1 MRLNTVM
8 QSQSVALSI
17 VIPYY
22 GCEGALVELCE
33 NLQRVLT
40 TVAVPS
46 EVIFILDGPSGGS
59 WEYLQNTTKEFG
71 FFSYRLTRNFGQHSA
86 TKAGLSLST
95 GSMVIVMDCDL
106 QDPPT
111 LIPELLAKATSDV
124 DVVYAKRKGR
134 YDGFFRRITR
144 KAANRFLIFIY
155 PKGFDLDTGS
165 YMLLKR
171 VVVQEI
177 LAIKDN
183 SHVGLIVNWLNYP
196 STSVEYIRD
205 QRTWGNSSYSVRK
218 LFEHG
223 IEALSFNLSHFFRK
237 LILLS
242 VVGSAIFSLFGIVA
256 LLRALFSETSPGWAS
271 LFIIIAFGFSIML
284 SLLAL
289 LGFTISDK
297 LSNRYLPIFLVR
309 DGDQNEG

>member
-1 MRLNTVM
+1 M
-8 QSQSVALSI
+8 QRPSVFLSI

-22 GCEGALVELCE
+22 GCEGVLVDLC
-33 NLQRVLT
+33 NSLQEVLT
-40 TVAVPS
+40 TVEVPS

-59 WEYLQNTTKEFG
+59 WEYLQKTTKEYG
-71 FFSYRLTRNFGQHSA
+71 FISYRLTRNFGQHSA

-124 DVVYAKRKGR
+124 DVVYAKRRGR

-144 KAANRFLIFIY
+144 KTANQFLKFIY

-177 LAIKDN
+177 LSIKDN

-196 STSVEYIRD
+196 STSVNYIRD
-205 QRTWGNSSYSVRK
+205 QRTWGKSSYSVRK
-218 LFEHG
+218 LFKHG

-237 LILLS
+237 LILIS
-242 VVGSAIFSLFGIVA
+242 VFGSVIFSFFGVVA
-256 LLRALFSETSPGWAS
+256 LLRALTSETSSGWAS
-271 LFIIIAFGFSIML
+271 LFILIAVGFSITL

-289 LGFTISDK
+289 VGFTISDK
-297 LSNRYLPIFLVR
+297 LSNRQLPIFLIR
-309 DGDQNEG
+309 EDEEHAES